1 MESAYAGEDEV
12 NRFIIDGMNLAHR
25 SHNANFELKTA
36 DGRPSGMFFG
46 FVRTIVSLKKRYR
59 GYRFAVVWDGRSR
72 RKLDIKPDYKADRTQ
87 LPNPVM
93 DEVRDIGKF
102 LTACGVDQYR
112 CPTEEADDV
121 VATLVARWR
130 CQDGHIVVYSN
141 DKDFLQLVEDGKV
154 IVFRPKTGQKP
165 EKFYDES
172 AVVERFG
179 VPPRLLACFRSFDGD
194 QSDGLGGI
202 PRVRRKVVA
211 SLISEHRGLDALYSA
226 LGVATLTEKE
236 RASFEGFKEAA
247 YQNMALMKLDED
259 VADIGETLGAVD
271 KGAMGEVLRSYSVK
285 SVDPDMVG
293 DLFASSMNVRHGD
306 PVTAEKVETYSLF

>member
-1 MESAYAGEDEV
+1 M
-12 NRFIIDGMNLAHR
+12 NRFVIDGMNLAHR

-59 GYRFAVVWDGRSR
+59 GYKFAVVWDSRSR
-72 RKLDIKPDYKADRTQ
+72 RKLEIKPDYKADRTR

-93 DEVRDIGKF
+93 DEVRDLERF

-112 CPTEEADDV
+112 CPDEEADDV
-121 VATLVARWR
+121 VATLVSRWR

-141 DKDFLQLVEDGKV
+141 DKDFLQLVEDGKI
-154 IVFRPKTGQKP
+154 IVFRPKSGQKP
-165 EKFYDES
+165 ERFYDES

-179 VPPRLLACFRSFDGD
+179 VPPALLAQFRSFDGD

-211 SLISEHRGLDALYSA
+211 SLISEHKGIDALYSA
-226 LGVATLTEKE
+226 LGAASLTERE
-236 RASFEGFKEAA
+236 RAAFKGFRDAA
-247 YQNMALMKLDED
+247 YRNMALMKLRED
-259 VADIGETLGAVD
+259 VGGIVETPGSVD
-271 KGAMGEVLRSYSVK
+271 KGVMAEVLKSYSVK
-285 SVDPDMVG
+285 SVDPDAVG
-293 DLFASSMNVRHGD
+293 DLFASSLNVRYGES
-306 PVTAEKVETYSLF
+306 VTAEKVETYSLF